1 MNILPVHLSTLLLAI
16 CLTPAFAQD
25 ADNSTPPRPAGPR
38 IETKKEG
45 GQVYY
50 TVTRP
55 DLAQDTTFRP
65 ATITNILA
73 EHDLSTN
80 ITASQGR
87 DQVLVPPN
95 FRYRLT
101 LNASGKMRAIS
112 MQRKNALERWAIAY
126 NAAAQIKYVDFEVE
140 VSDGQRTFWLPWKK
154 PHLVRFSDEF
164 RGGGTMM
171 AGVLLTGA
179 IDNELLFVVV
189 AFQKQ

>member
-1 MNILPVHLSTLLLAI
+1 MNTLPVHLSTLLLAI
-16 CLTPAFAQD
+16 CLTPTYAQNP
-25 ADNSTPPRPAGPR
+25 DNSVPSRPAGPK

-45 GQVYY
+45 NQIYY
-50 TVTRP
+50 NVKRP
-55 DLAQDTTFRP
+55 DLAQDITFRS
-65 ATITNILA
+65 AAIANILA
-73 EHDLSTN
+73 EHDLSSGA
-80 ITASQGR
+80 TATQGR

-112 MQRKNALERWAIAY
+112 LQRKNALERWAFTY
-126 NAAAQIKYVDFEVE
+126 NTAAQIQYVDYEVE

-154 PHLVRFSDEF
+154 PHLMRFSDEF

-179 IDNELLFVVV
+179 IDNELLFVVI